1 MSYRSI
7 VVHLDCGKRRSER
20 LDIAVRF
27 AEEFDANLV
36 GLFALDLYAGM
47 PPVADAG
54 SILVEAELKRREVCL
69 GEALDEFTRKT
80 ARRATKVQWL
90 SSDEDAAREIAL
102 AARFADLIVIGQTDP
117 DTFTEDGISASF
129 AANVVFTAGKPV
141 LLVPSA
147 GHFEAVGRHAL
158 VAWNAARE
166 AGRALTD
173 SLPVLERSAVV
184 DVVSFAESTQPDDP
198 DATARAAVKTYL
210 QDHGINAT
218 VRRYPAELL
227 SPGELILSHAFQ
239 DAVDCIVMG
248 AHGHTRQNEKMLGNA
263 TGTVMRA
270 TTIPVL
276 LSR

>member
-1 MSYRSI
+1 M
-7 VVHLDCGKRRSER
+7 
-20 LDIAVRF
+20 A
-27 AEEFDANLV
+27 
-36 GLFALDLYAGM
+36 
-47 PPVADAG
+47 
-54 SILVEAELKRREVCL
+54 LKR
-69 GEALDEFTRKT
+69 
-80 ARRATKVQWL
+80 
-90 SSDEDAAREIAL
+90 S
-102 AARFADLIVIGQTDP
+102 ARFADLIVIGQTDP
-117 DTFTEDGISASF
+117 ATYTEDGISASF
-129 AANVVFTAGKPV
+129 AANVVLTAGKPV

-166 AGRALTD
+166 AARALTD

-184 DVVSFAESTQPDDP
+184 DVVSFAENTQPDDP
-198 DATARAAVKTYL
+198 EATARAAVKTYL

-218 VRRYPAELL
+218 VRRYAAEHL

-248 AHGHTRQNEKMLGNA
+248 AHGYTRPNEKLLGNA